1 VRLWD
6 TLRLVPLAA
15 EGVVTIDGHADVVAV
30 VMRRLIPLAEL
41 SREISDV
48 RVLLRV
54 SCQVAEVGAE
64 LLVRLV
70 VVVGWCGGGVVGWWG
85 GGVVGWWGGGV
96 VRSWGGGVACRVN
109 VWCDAALTHADVVLR
124 ECCRCCCIRYCEIG
138 GRRVSCTATS
148 SQPTSWWSCCLHQG
162 Q

>member
-70 VVVGWCGGGVVGWWG
+70 VVVGWWGGGVVGWWG
-85 GGVVGWWGGGV
+85 GGVVGWCGRGV
-96 VRSWGGGVACRVN
+96 VGW
-109 VWCDAALTHADVVLR
+109 HA
-124 ECCRCCCIRYCEIG
+124 G
-138 GRRVSCTATS
+138 
-148 SQPTSWWSCCLHQG
+148 
-162 Q
+162 